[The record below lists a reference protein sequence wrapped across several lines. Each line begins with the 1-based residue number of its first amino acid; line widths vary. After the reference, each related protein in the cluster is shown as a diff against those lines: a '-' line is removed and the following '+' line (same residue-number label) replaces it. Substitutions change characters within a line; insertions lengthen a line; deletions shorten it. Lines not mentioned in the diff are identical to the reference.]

1 MKTKENKTMPSK
13 KTKSKRWAQAFGGEK
28 GIKMKMHKIAT
39 RKRGI
44 TVRVLYGSI
53 EELKK
58 DEKSPFYVS
67 SRLDCIECKDL
78 WADNP
83 VVVWPANWIN
93 RVRERRGILEKRKK
107 GRSQK

>member
-13 KTKSKRWAQAFGGEK
+13 KTKSNEK

-53 EELKK
+53 EELEK
-58 DEKSPFYVS
+58 DEESPFYVS

-93 RVRERRGILEKRKK
+93 RVRERRGILEKGKK
-107 GRSQK
+107 GRAQK

>member
-1 MKTKENKTMPSK
+1 MTISDCCGAERRAK
-13 KTKSKRWAQAFGGEK
+13 K

-44 TVRVLYGSI
+44 TVRMLYGSI
-53 EELKK
+53 EELEK
-58 DEKSPFYVS
+58 DEEVPFLVT

-78 WADNP
+78 WAGNP

-107 GRSQK
+107 GRDGR